1 MSLLWTKQREKRAIL
16 TSYKPTHTKGV
27 FVMTTTF
34 VSFEVVGA
42 ITFARNDLEVSLS
55 TTKRRRRRRVGTR
68 QNEQGVLYTMG
79 LAIDLISTIDIV

>member
-1 MSLLWTKQREKRAIL
+1 
-16 TSYKPTHTKGV
+16 
-27 FVMTTTF
+27 MTTTF
-34 VSFEVVGA
+34 VSFEVVGV